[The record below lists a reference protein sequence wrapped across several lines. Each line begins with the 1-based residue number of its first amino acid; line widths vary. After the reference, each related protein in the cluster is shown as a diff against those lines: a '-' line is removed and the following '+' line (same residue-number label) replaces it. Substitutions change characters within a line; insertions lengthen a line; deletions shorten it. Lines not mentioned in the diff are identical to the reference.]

1 MSKTEILKR
10 VRSALDRGYIKKD
23 IEPHFKDIF
32 RYENMD
38 LLEEYKRLQ
47 VANRAKLLE
56 STQKNLGTDIKT
68 ILEEMGSKKILY
80 TLDLPFEC
88 SSLGD
93 EFEKIAYD
101 RDVEDMRSELF
112 DIDTSIVKAVC
123 GISNLGIIGIVS
135 TPLSP
140 RLASLICPN
149 CVILLDKNS
158 IVANLFEGT
167 EILKKESKNGVLPTN
182 MLFIAGPSRTADIEL
197 QTVFGVHG
205 PQNVAVIL
213 Y

>member
-1 MSKTEILKR
+1 MSKIEILKR
-10 VRSALDRGYIKKD
+10 VRYALDRGYIKKD
-23 IEPHFKDIF
+23 IEPHFNDIF
-32 RYENMD
+32 KYENID
-38 LLEEYKRLQ
+38 LVEEYKRLQ
-47 VANRAKLLE
+47 LANRAKILD
-56 STQKNLGTDIKT
+56 SVGQNLPSDIRS
-68 ILEEMGSKKILY
+68 ILKEMGSKKTLY
-80 TLDLPFEC
+80 TLDLPFEP
-88 SSLGD
+88 SSLAD
-93 EFEKIAYD
+93 EFEMIAYD
-101 RDVEDMRSELF
+101 KNIEAMRSELF
-112 DIDTSIVKAVC
+112 DMDTSIIKAVC

-135 TPLSP
+135 SPSSP

-149 CVILLDKNS
+149 CVILLDKKS

-167 EILKKESKNGVLPTN
+167 EMLKKQSKNGVLPTN